1 MFEYKGFS
9 DGDRLYQ
16 VPEWKKWVEKES
28 IRKKKIQ
35 ERIAEKAKIKT
46 DEIGLKHPKT
56 GASLILK
63 DDGGIEIFS
72 GDGSGI
78 LMEKGRVIVS
88 GEELFL
94 SSASMEFQ
102 TLPNNVY
109 MNGEPIGLSASKRK
123 GLSAGVLEEMKAT
136 GLKGRGLKDDED

>member
-88 GEELFL
+88 GEEMFL

-109 MNGEPIGLSASKRK
+109 MNGEAIGLSASKRK